1 MDEKSKVYIMIDQRN
16 RIIRCDG
23 GYTVSNINNS
33 EEWVLIDE
41 GYGDRYNLC
50 QSNYFD
56 RPLYEEHGIPVYK
69 LENGIA
75 AERTQEEIY
84 ADVAALP
91 SPDPQP
97 TVAEL
102 QAKVVE
108 LETAIEL
115 LVSGATEVTACT

>member
-1 MDEKSKVYIMIDQRN
+1 MGVKSKVYIRIDDKS
-16 RIIRCDG
+16 RITACDG
-23 GYTVSNINNS
+23 GYSTSNIKNF
-33 EEWVLIDE
+33 EDWVMIDE

-69 LENGIA
+69 LENSLAVARTQAEIEADIA
-75 AERTQEEIY
+75 AMPEPEP
-84 ADVAALP
+84 L
-91 SPDPQP
+91 P

-108 LETAIEL
+108 LETALEL
-115 LVSGATEVTACT
+115 LVSGATEVTA